1 MLKGAVWPCAN
12 VQVKHRLPHP
22 GTGLAAGPPG
32 TAGVGFE
39 PNRKGGNLTFCKPMT
54 ARNSHLRLVTSA
66 EPSVQIE
73 DADAPPQDPKAAVE
87 DAFRRYAPLVA
98 SLGLRIT
105 ALRDEIDD
113 FVQEVFL
120 RATRGIGGL
129 RHQGATKAW
138 LVSITINVARQRL
151 RVRKLR
157 RIVGI
162 DTSPEYE
169 ELVDPGLSPEDRVM
183 LTRMYSA
190 LDSLPVNQ
198 RLAWSL
204 RHIEGERLETVALLC
219 HCSLA
224 TAKRRIVAAQKV
236 IAQAVG

>member
-1 MLKGAVWPCAN
+1 MS
-12 VQVKHRLPHP
+12 Q
-22 GTGLAAGPPG
+22 
-32 TAGVGFE
+32 TAQ
-39 PNRKGGNLTFCKPMT
+39 KP
-54 ARNSHLRLVTSA
+54 HLRLVQGDPSA
-66 EPSVQIE
+66 DTEPRPE
-73 DADAPPQDPKAAVE
+73 DQPPSDPKAAVE

-105 ALRDEIDD
+105 ALRGEIDD

-157 RIVGI
+157 KLVGLDVPI
-162 DTSPEYE
+162 EYE
-169 ELVDPGLSPEDRVM
+169 ELVDPALGPEDRVL
-183 LTRMYSA
+183 LTRMYRA
-190 LDSLPVNQ
+190 LDGLPVNQ

-204 RHIEGERLETVALLC
+204 RHIEGERLETVALMC
-219 HCSLA
+219 GCSLA

-236 IAQAVG
+236 ISEAVG

>member
-1 MLKGAVWPCAN
+1 MS
-12 VQVKHRLPHP
+12 Q
-22 GTGLAAGPPG
+22 
-32 TAGVGFE
+32 TAQ
-39 PNRKGGNLTFCKPMT
+39 KP
-54 ARNSHLRLVTSA
+54 HLRLVQGSGKGEVA
-66 EPSVQIE
+66 PRIE
-73 DADAPPQDPKAAVE
+73 DAPPEDPKAAVE
-87 DAFRRYAPLVA
+87 EAFRRYAPLVA

-157 RIVGI
+157 KLVGLDVPI
-162 DTSPEYE
+162 EYE
-169 ELVDPGLSPEDRVM
+169 ELVDPALSPEDRVL
-183 LTRMYSA
+183 LTRMYRA
-190 LDSLPVNQ
+190 LDGLPVNQ

-204 RHIEGERLETVALLC
+204 RHIEGERLETVALMC
-219 HCSLA
+219 GCSLA

-236 IAQAVG
+236 ISEAVG

>member
-1 MLKGAVWPCAN
+1 
-12 VQVKHRLPHP
+12 
-22 GTGLAAGPPG
+22 
-32 TAGVGFE
+32 
-39 PNRKGGNLTFCKPMT
+39 MT
-54 ARNSHLRLVTSA
+54 RPAQKAHLRLVTPGDPA
-66 EPSVQIE
+66 AGAPAGTDRPE
-73 DADAPPQDPKAAVE
+73 DLPPADPKAAVE
-87 DAFRRYAPLVA
+87 EAFRRYAPLVA

-120 RATRGIGGL
+120 RATRGIGAL

-157 RIVGI
+157 KMVGLGTT
-162 DTSPEYE
+162 DNEHE
-169 ELVDPGLSPEDRVM
+169 ELVDPALSPEDRLL
-183 LTRMYSA
+183 LTRMYEA
-190 LDSLPVNQ
+190 LDKLPVNQ

-219 HCSLA
+219 GCSLA
-224 TAKRRIVAAQKV
+224 TAKRRIVAAQKF
-236 IAQAVG
+236 ITEAVA

>member
-1 MLKGAVWPCAN
+1 MS
-12 VQVKHRLPHP
+12 RLSQQP
-22 GTGLAAGPPG
+22 
-32 TAGVGFE
+32 
-39 PNRKGGNLTFCKPMT
+39 
-54 ARNSHLRLVTSA
+54 HLRLVPPGDPAAPSPAVA
-66 EPSVQIE
+66 EAVL
-73 DADAPPQDPKAAVE
+73 DMDAPPADPKAAVE

-151 RVRKLR
+151 RVKKLRKL
-157 RIVGI
+157 VGI
-162 DTSPEYE
+162 DDQSEYE
-169 ELVDPGLSPEDRVM
+169 ELVDPSLSPEDRVL
-183 LTRMYSA
+183 LTRMYRA
-190 LDSLPVNQ
+190 LDSMPVNH

-204 RHIEGERLETVALLC
+204 RHIEGERLETVALMC
-219 HCSLA
+219 GCSLA

-236 IAQAVG
+236 IAEAVG

>member
-1 MLKGAVWPCAN
+1 MS
-12 VQVKHRLPHP
+12 Q
-22 GTGLAAGPPG
+22 
-32 TAGVGFE
+32 TAQ
-39 PNRKGGNLTFCKPMT
+39 KP
-54 ARNSHLRLVTSA
+54 HLRLVA
-66 EPSVQIE
+66 PDAVDPQGVAPPRIE
-73 DADAPPQDPKAAVE
+73 DSPPEDPKAAVE
-87 DAFRRYAPLVA
+87 EAFRRYAPLVA

-157 RIVGI
+157 KLVGL
-162 DTSPEYE
+162 DVPVEYE
-169 ELVDPGLSPEDRVM
+169 ELVDPALSPEDKVL
-183 LTRMYSA
+183 LTRMYRA
-190 LDSLPVNQ
+190 LDGLPVNQ

-204 RHIEGERLETVALLC
+204 RHIEGERLETVALMC
-219 HCSLA
+219 GCSLA

-236 IAQAVG
+236 ISEAVGT

>member
-1 MLKGAVWPCAN
+1 MTRGVIYAY
-12 VQVKHRLPHP
+12 
-22 GTGLAAGPPG
+22 GTSMSQPAQ
-32 TAGVGFE
+32 
-39 PNRKGGNLTFCKPMT
+39 KP
-54 ARNSHLRLVTSA
+54 HLRLVAPGAAPGEAS
-66 EPSVQIE
+66 QRLE
-73 DADAPPQDPKAAVE
+73 DLPPADPKAAVE
-87 DAFRRYAPLVA
+87 EAFRRYAPLVA

-105 ALRDEIDD
+105 ALRDDIDD

-157 RIVGI
+157 KLVGLDVPI
-162 DTSPEYE
+162 EYE
-169 ELVDPGLSPEDRVM
+169 ELVDPAISPEDRLL
-183 LTRMYSA
+183 LTRMYRA
-190 LDSLPVNQ
+190 LDGMPVNQ

-219 HCSLA
+219 GCSLA
-224 TAKRRIVAAQKV
+224 TAKRRIVAAQK
-236 IAQAVG
+236 IISEAVG

>member
-1 MLKGAVWPCAN
+1 MSHSA
-12 VQVKHRLPHP
+12 Q
-22 GTGLAAGPPG
+22 
-32 TAGVGFE
+32 
-39 PNRKGGNLTFCKPMT
+39 KP
-54 ARNSHLRLVTSA
+54 HLRLVPAGEPAARPKTKGEPA
-66 EPSVQIE
+66 EADLE
-73 DADAPPQDPKAAVE
+73 LDADAPPADPHAAVE
-87 DAFRRYAPLVA
+87 EAFRRYAPLVA

-105 ALRDEIDD
+105 ALRDDIDD

-120 RATRGIGGL
+120 RATKGIGGL

-157 RIVGI
+157 RMVGL
-162 DTSPEYE
+162 DSSPTEYE
-169 ELVDPGLSPEDRVM
+169 EMVDPSLSPEDRLM
-183 LTRMYSA
+183 LTRMYAA
-190 LDSLPVNQ
+190 LDKLPVNQ

-224 TAKRRIVAAQKV
+224 TAKRRIVAAQKI
-236 IAQAVG
+236 IALAVG

>member
-1 MLKGAVWPCAN
+1 MSQPA
-12 VQVKHRLPHP
+12 Q
-22 GTGLAAGPPG
+22 
-32 TAGVGFE
+32 
-39 PNRKGGNLTFCKPMT
+39 KP
-54 ARNSHLRLVTSA
+54 HLRLVPPGDA
-66 EPSVQIE
+66 PARQNG
-73 DADAPPQDPKAAVE
+73 DADAPPEDPKAAVE

-157 RIVGI
+157 KLVGLENQ
-162 DTSPEYE
+162 TEYE
-169 ELVDPGLSPEDRVM
+169 ELVDPALSPEDKVL
-183 LTRMYSA
+183 LTRMYRA

-204 RHIEGERLETVALLC
+204 RHIEGERLETVALMC
-219 HCSLA
+219 GCSLA

-236 IAQAVG
+236 ISEAVG

>member
-1 MLKGAVWPCAN
+1 
-12 VQVKHRLPHP
+12 
-22 GTGLAAGPPG
+22 
-32 TAGVGFE
+32 
-39 PNRKGGNLTFCKPMT
+39 
-54 ARNSHLRLVTSA
+54 LRLVPPADSGRLPGGGAARPEGLASPETL
-66 EPSVQIE
+66 I
-73 DADAPPQDPKAAVE
+73 DADAPPADPKAAVE

-157 RIVGI
+157 KLVGI
-162 DTSPEYE
+162 DSSNEHE
-169 ELVDPGLSPEDRVM
+169 ELVDPALSPEDRVL
-183 LTRMYSA
+183 LTRMYRA
-190 LDSLPVNQ
+190 LDAMPVNQ

-219 HCSLA
+219 GCSLA
-224 TAKRRIVAAQKV
+224 TAKRRIVAAQKL
-236 IAQAVG
+236 IAEAVG

>member
-1 MLKGAVWPCAN
+1 MS
-12 VQVKHRLPHP
+12 Q
-22 GTGLAAGPPG
+22 
-32 TAGVGFE
+32 TAQ
-39 PNRKGGNLTFCKPMT
+39 KP
-54 ARNSHLRLVTSA
+54 HLRLVQGA
-66 EPSVQIE
+66 PAGKAVPPGPPGDIAPRVE
-73 DADAPPQDPKAAVE
+73 DSPPEDPKAAVE
-87 DAFRRYAPLVA
+87 EAFRRYAPLVA

-157 RIVGI
+157 KLVGLDVPI
-162 DTSPEYE
+162 EFE
-169 ELVDPGLSPEDRVM
+169 ELVDPALSPEDRVL
-183 LTRMYSA
+183 LTRMYRA
-190 LDSLPVNQ
+190 LDGLPVNQ

-204 RHIEGERLETVALLC
+204 RHIEGERLETVALMC
-219 HCSLA
+219 GCSLA

-236 IAQAVG
+236 ISEAVG

>member
-1 MLKGAVWPCAN
+1 MPHFARQKGR
-12 VQVKHRLPHP
+12 QTGTRLSRM
-22 GTGLAAGPPG
+22 GG
-32 TAGVGFE
+32 GVIYSFGRAMSQ
-39 PNRKGGNLTFCKPMT
+39 PAQKP
-54 ARNSHLRLVTSA
+54 HLRLVPPGA
-66 EPSVQIE
+66 EPSRLDDE
-73 DADAPPQDPKAAVE
+73 PPADPKAAVE

-105 ALRDEIDD
+105 ALRDDIDD

-120 RATRGIGGL
+120 RATKGIGGL

-151 RVRKLR
+151 RVRKIRKL
-157 RIVGI
+157 VGLDVPI
-162 DTSPEYE
+162 EYE
-169 ELVDPGLSPEDRVM
+169 ELVDPAISPEDRVM
-183 LTRMYSA
+183 LTRMYRA
-190 LDSLPVNQ
+190 LDGMPVNQ

-224 TAKRRIVAAQKV
+224 TAKRRIVAAQK
-236 IAQAVG
+236 IISEAVG

>member
-1 MLKGAVWPCAN
+1 MS
-12 VQVKHRLPHP
+12 Q
-22 GTGLAAGPPG
+22 
-32 TAGVGFE
+32 TAQ
-39 PNRKGGNLTFCKPMT
+39 KP
-54 ARNSHLRLVTSA
+54 HLRLVA
-66 EPSVQIE
+66 PGDAPAARIE
-73 DADAPPQDPKAAVE
+73 DEPPEDPRAAVE

-157 RIVGI
+157 KLVGL
-162 DTSPEYE
+162 DNQSEYE
-169 ELVDPGLSPEDRVM
+169 ELVDPALSPEDKVL
-183 LTRMYSA
+183 LTRMYRA

-219 HCSLA
+219 GCSLA

-236 IAQAVG
+236 ISEAVG

>member
-1 MLKGAVWPCAN
+1 MSQPA
-12 VQVKHRLPHP
+12 Q
-22 GTGLAAGPPG
+22 
-32 TAGVGFE
+32 
-39 PNRKGGNLTFCKPMT
+39 KP
-54 ARNSHLRLVTSA
+54 HLRLVAPGDAPTR
-66 EPSVQIE
+66 QE
-73 DADAPPQDPKAAVE
+73 DADSPPEDPKAAVE

-157 RIVGI
+157 KLVGLENQ
-162 DTSPEYE
+162 TEYE
-169 ELVDPGLSPEDRVM
+169 ELVDPALSPEDKVL
-183 LTRMYSA
+183 LTRMYRA
-190 LDSLPVNQ
+190 LDGLPVNQ

-219 HCSLA
+219 GCSLA

-236 IAQAVG
+236 ISEAVG

>member
-1 MLKGAVWPCAN
+1 MGGQSIHLKGMS
-12 VQVKHRLPHP
+12 HP
-22 GTGLAAGPPG
+22 AQ
-32 TAGVGFE
+32 
-39 PNRKGGNLTFCKPMT
+39 KP
-54 ARNSHLRLVTSA
+54 HLRLVPPGGPGAAGVPSA
-66 EPSVQIE
+66 PGAESERIE
-73 DADAPPQDPKAAVE
+73 DAPPADPKAAVE

-157 RIVGI
+157 KLVGL
-162 DTSPEYE
+162 DNQTEYE
-169 ELVDPGLSPEDRVM
+169 ELVDPALSPEDKVL
-183 LTRMYSA
+183 LTRMYRA

-219 HCSLA
+219 GCSLA

-236 IAQAVG
+236 ISEAVG